1 MVKVEIIPDSVELI
15 KMSDEEYFGSYKNYI
30 SNSRLGFLN
39 ESEGGSIEK
48 FLEGFKSE
56 YSESFELGSAVHS
69 IILQPDSYFIS
80 KITKPSGKLGIFVE
94 HVFDLRQ
101 KSNIKIS
108 DAIQQASV
116 SADYYSGKLSATRL
130 KTALEKGN
138 KYYFQRLK
146 NKNETLEKLPIYLSE
161 AVRTKATTCITEIY
175 NNPNF
180 IEKIR
185 PEDLNITS
193 CNEYAIFCD
202 VKVTIDDVEY
212 IVKLKGKLDN
222 FTIDEENNKVTL
234 NDLKTSG
241 KPAKFFMGNMVK
253 VKLDGGEEKEIWYNG
268 SFQKYHY
275 YRQVALYAW
284 MLQAALKQYYNLQD
298 YKLEVNML
306 VVETTPNFKT
316 GVFKVN
322 NKYIQAG
329 LKEFKELITKLV
341 QCNLQNKM

>member
-1 MVKVEIIPDSVELI
+1 MVTVEIIPESVELI
-15 KMSDEEYFGSYKNYI
+15 KMSDEEYFSLYKNYI

-39 ESEGGSIEK
+39 ESEGGSEEK

-69 IILQPDSYFIS
+69 IVLQPDTYFIS
-80 KITKPSGKLGIFVE
+80 KITKPSGKLGVFVE
-94 HVFDLRQ
+94 HVFNLRQ
-101 KSNIKIS
+101 TTDIKLS
-108 DAIQQASV
+108 DAIYKASI
-116 SADYYSGKLSATRL
+116 SADYYSEKLTANRL
-130 KTALEKGN
+130 KTALEKGM

-146 NKNETLEKLPIYLSE
+146 NKKETYEKFPIYLSDS
-161 AVRTKATTCITEIY
+161 VKQKAETCINEIY
-175 NNPNF
+175 NNKSF
-180 IEKIR
+180 IEKIQ
-185 PEDLNITS
+185 PTDENITS

-202 VKVTIDDVEY
+202 VKVTIDDEVY

-222 FTIDEENNKVTL
+222 FTIDSLSNVVVL

-253 VKLDGGEEKEIWYNG
+253 NKLEDGSVKEVWYEG

-284 MLQAALKQYYNLQD
+284 MLQAALKQYYDLVG

-316 GVFKVN
+316 GVFKVG

-341 QCNLQNKM
+341 KCNLHNKI

>member
-1 MVKVEIIPDSVELI
+1 MVKVEIIPESVELI
-15 KMSDEEYFGSYKNYI
+15 KMTDEEYFGSYKNYI

-39 ESEGGSIEK
+39 ESEGGSEEK
-48 FLEGFKSE
+48 FLTGFKSE

-69 IILQPDSYFIS
+69 IVLQPDSYFIS
-80 KITKPSGKLGIFVE
+80 KITKPSGKLGVFIE
-94 HVFDLRQ
+94 HVFNLRQ
-101 KSNIKIS
+101 SSNIKLS
-108 DAIQQASV
+108 DAIYKASI
-116 SADYYSGKLSATRL
+116 SADYYSEKITANRL
-130 KTALEKGN
+130 KTAIEKGY
-138 KYYFQRLK
+138 KYYFLRYK
-146 NKNETLEKLPIYLSE
+146 NKKETYDKLPIYLSDTIK
-161 AVRTKATTCITEIY
+161 TKAETCIAEIY

-185 PEDLNITS
+185 PMDLGITS

-202 VKVTIDDVEY
+202 VKITIDGEEI

-222 FTIDEENNKVTL
+222 FTIDELENKVVL

-253 VKLDGGEEKEIWYNG
+253 NQLEDGSIKEVWYDG

-284 MLQAALKQYYNLQD
+284 MLQAALKQYYSIEN

-341 QCNLQNKM
+341 KCNLQNRI